1 MSIEPVTE
9 TKPKPKPK
17 PKRNYLSRRFLSPR
31 GGDADPKG
39 GRVVQ
44 YYNPSPGVVSKQ
56 KRMKQIAARLFAE
69 KGLAGVGLNQVSR
82 AANLP
87 QGTSRYYF
95 RNRDDLLAEVLHDHV
110 VELTERVGAAHD
122 ATAEV
127 APVVR
132 LGALVQ
138 AFHDGVLAAPDAHR
152 ALLFSTTMLPAE
164 PQRNVKGRYGVLLE
178 IFLETLGQIAPALPV
193 DALTMSL
200 LPALE
205 RLLSGVVFWSG
216 ADAGAVDAGYAAMVT
231 SMMVAAAG
239 ALSSGDAM
247 AGTDGGSQSDEGPHA
262 RPTAG
267 LFAALAPRAVPAK
280 SGRSFVGRRDDSS
293 VRLTRLSPDAPAP
306 NWLPVREVKRN
317 FDEMLSA
324 AGAGKE
330 FVITCHGWPVAR
342 LGPLGESA
350 ASASA

>member
-1 MSIEPVTE
+1 MSTEPVAETE
-9 TKPKPKPK
+9 TKPKRSYKP
-17 PKRNYLSRRFLSPR
+17 RRFLSPR

-39 GRVVQ
+39 GHVVQ

-95 RNRDDLLAEVLHDHV
+95 RNRDDMLTEILYDHV

-122 ATAEV
+122 ATAEAQPV
-127 APVVR
+127 AR
-132 LGALVQ
+132 LGALVR
-138 AFHDGVLAAPDAHR
+138 AFHEGVLAAPDAHR
-152 ALLFSTTMLPAE
+152 ALLFNATMLPAE

-193 DALTMSL
+193 DAVTMSL

-205 RLLSGVVFWSG
+205 RLLSGVVFWG
-216 ADAGAVDAGYAAMVT
+216 CADAGAVDARYASMVT
-231 SMMVAAAG
+231 CMMVAAAV
-239 ALSSGDAM
+239 ALTSDDAM
-247 AGTDGGSQSDEGPHA
+247 AGGEGGSQSGEHPHP

-267 LFAALAPRAVPAK
+267 LFATLAPAAVPEK

-293 VRLTRLSPDAPAP
+293 VRLSRRSPDASEP
-306 NWLPVREVKRN
+306 NWMPVREAKKN

-324 AGAGKE
+324 AGAGKD

-342 LGPLGESA
+342 LGPMGENGTA
-350 ASASA
+350 G

>member
-1 MSIEPVTE
+1 MSTESVTE
-9 TKPKPKPK
+9 TETK

-39 GRVVQ
+39 GRVAQ

-95 RNRDDLLAEVLHDHV
+95 RNRDDLLAEILYDHV

-122 ATAEV
+122 ATTEV

-132 LGALVQ
+132 LAALVQ
-138 AFHDGVLAAPDAHR
+138 AFHEGVLAAPDAHR

-178 IFLETLGQIAPALPV
+178 IFLETLGQIAPTLPV
-193 DALTMSL
+193 GALTMSL

-216 ADAGAVDAGYAAMVT
+216 ADAGAVDAHYASMVT
-231 SMMVAAAG
+231 AMMVAAAG
-239 ALSSGDAM
+239 ALAADD
-247 AGTDGGSQSDEGPHA
+247 AGTDGGSQSDELPHA

-280 SGRSFVGRRDDSS
+280 SGRSFVGQRDDSS
-293 VRLTRLSPDAPAP
+293 VRRSRLSPDTPAP
-306 NWLPVREVKRN
+306 NWLPVRDVKRN

-350 ASASA
+350 AAA